1 MTDWFLWNG
10 HKCTEYGIHVSEHP
24 AITIP
29 AERSTFTSVPGRS
42 GSLTKLEG
50 DAVYE
55 DMLLTCTCWIENTN
69 DLPRIAAW
77 LCGSGTVTF
86 ANRQG
91 GFYYARVVNQIPFEK
106 ILRGHPNRSF
116 AVTFRCQPM
125 FFLNDNAP
133 ITVTSTGTFIEN
145 KGRMPAEPV
154 IQVTLTGDA
163 EITIG
168 GYLFALS
175 GLTGT
180 VTIDTPKLECYQNY
194 TSKNGNMSG
203 DYPIIPATGAY
214 VSWTG
219 GVSRIVITPN
229 WCTL

>member
-50 DAVYE
+50 DAVYD
-55 DMLLTCTCWIENTN
+55 DMLLTCTCWIENTDN
-69 DLPRIAAW
+69 LPRIAAW
-77 LCGSGTVTF
+77 LRGFGTVTF

-125 FFLNDNAP
+125 FYLNDNAP
-133 ITVTSTGTFIEN
+133 ITVNSTGTFIDN

-154 IQVTLTGDA
+154 LQVTLTGDA
-163 EITIG
+163 EIALG
-168 GYLFALS
+168 GYLFSLS
-175 GLTGT
+175 GVTGT

-194 TSKNGNMSG
+194 TSKNGCMSG
-203 DYPIIPATGAY
+203 DYPIIPTVGAY
-214 VSWTG
+214 VTWTG
-219 GVSRIVITPN
+219 GVSKIVITPN

>member
-1 MTDWFLWNG
+1 LTDWFLWNG

-29 AERSTFTSVPGRS
+29 AERSTFTNVPGRS

-50 DAVYE
+50 DVVYD
-55 DMLLTCTCWIENTN
+55 DMLLSCTCWIENTN

-77 LCGSGTVTF
+77 LRGSGTVTF

-91 GFYYARVVNQIPFEK
+91 GFYYARVVNQIPFER

-133 ITVTSTGTFIEN
+133 ITVVSTGTFIEN
-145 KGRMPAEPV
+145 RGRMPAEPV
-154 IQVTLTGDA
+154 LQVSLSGDA
-163 EITIG
+163 EITLG
-168 GYLFALS
+168 GYLFTIT

-180 VTIDTPKLECYQNY
+180 VTIDTTKLECYQDY
-194 TSKNGNMSG
+194 ISKNGNMSG
-203 DYPIIPATGAY
+203 EYPVIPTEGAY
-214 VSWTG
+214 ITWTG
-219 GVSRIVITPN
+219 GVSQIVITPN